1 MKKEEAEEFLRNI
14 GIKPG
19 KTRGL
24 GVTPT
29 M

>member
-14 GIKPG
+14 GIKSD